1 MTLTLLLAEDDPAI
15 VTVVAYAV
23 RMAWPDCRITVAT
36 NGAAAPE
43 ARR

>member
-1 MTLTLLLAEDDPAI
+1 MTLTLLLAEDDPAL

-23 RMAWPDCRITVAT
+23 RMAWPDCHLPARVR
-36 NGAAAPE
+36 GAAAPE